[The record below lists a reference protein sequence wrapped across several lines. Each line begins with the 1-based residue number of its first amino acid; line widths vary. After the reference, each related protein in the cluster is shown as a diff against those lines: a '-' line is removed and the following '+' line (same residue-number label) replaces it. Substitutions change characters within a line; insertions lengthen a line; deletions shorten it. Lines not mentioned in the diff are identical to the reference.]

1 MSPAAAPTLAA
12 GVDIK
17 VAGQPLDPGIMDRLL
32 EARVQDNLML
42 PDAFMLRLR
51 DPDFQLVDGSLFD
64 VGAKIELKFAG
75 ADGGAA
81 GDGFSGEVA
90 TIAPQFE
97 AEGCVLVVRGYD
109 LSHKLN
115 RSRKTRTFQ
124 DMTASD
130 IASKIIGEAGL
141 PKVVEATRDVHP
153 FEQHSNETDW
163 HFLWRLAARVSY
175 EVVCAEGK
183 IHFRGPGGA
192 TGAPVKTEWGQDL
205 RAFHPRATAVAQVET
220 VTVSGWD
227 PKAKRRVTANA
238 KTAKL
243 DSKIGLDRDKVAKD
257 LGGGTIGVPDQIVTS
272 QGEADALAQSTLD
285 RLANAWLEAEGV
297 CRGNPKI
304 RAGSKVQITGVGT
317 RFGGEY
323 LVTKSTHLIRGEKGY
338 ETHFEISGRSRRT
351 LVDLLTPK
359 PRSEQQL
366 SQLVVGVVTNND
378 DPEKMGRVRVKF
390 PWLDERQEGWW
401 ARVASPSAT
410 GKRGM
415 MMMPLV
421 DDEVVVGFEQGD
433 ARRPFVLGSLWNG
446 PGKPE
451 SLAANGGGK
460 PDGSFNLRSDKKVSI
475 ASGSDMAITSEAKLD
490 TKATGDATL
499 QTDGK
504 LAIKGNG
511 SEISIT
517 GPAGSVVIKAD
528 GSVTIKGSRVTVD
541 ASAQL
546 TLQSSGIVS
555 VKGSQVMLG

>member
-1 MSPAAAPTLAA
+1 MTAAPAPTLVA
-12 GVDIK
+12 GADIK
-17 VAGQPLDPGIMDRLL
+17 VNGQPLDAGILGRLL

-51 DPDFQLVDGSLFD
+51 DPDFQLVDGALFD
-64 VGAKIELKFAG
+64 VGAKIELKFTA
-75 ADGGAA
+75 ADSAA
-81 GDGFSGEVA
+81 PGDAFSGEVT

-115 RSRKTRTFQ
+115 RSRSTRTFQ

-130 IASKIIGEAGL
+130 IASKIIGEADL
-141 PKVVEATRDVHP
+141 PKVVEPTRDVYP
-153 FEQHSNETDW
+153 FEQQSNETDW
-163 HFLWRLAARVSY
+163 HYLWQLAGRVGY
-175 EVVCAEGK
+175 ELACTDGK
-183 IHFRGPGGA
+183 IHFRAPGGSA
-192 TGAPVKTEWGQDL
+192 GTPVKLEWGQNL
-205 RAFHPRATAVAQVET
+205 RAFHPRATAVAQVEK

-227 PKAKRRVTANA
+227 PKSKRRVSADA
-238 KTAKL
+238 QSAQL
-243 DSKIGLDRDKVAKD
+243 DSKIGLDRNKAAKD
-257 LGGGTIGVPDQIVTS
+257 LGGGTIGVPDRIVTS

-285 RLANAWLEAEGV
+285 RLANGWLEAEGV
-297 CRGNPKI
+297 CRGNPQV
-304 RAGSKVQITGVGT
+304 RAGSKVQIAGVGT

-323 LVTKSTHLIRGEKGY
+323 LVTKSTHALRGEKGY
-338 ETHFEISGRSRRT
+338 ETQFEISGRSRRT
-351 LVDLLTPK
+351 LVDLLTPA
-359 PRSEQQL
+359 PRGGEVG
-366 SQLVVGVVTNND
+366 QLVVGIVTNND

-401 ARVASPSAT
+401 ARVASPSAS
-410 GKRGM
+410 GKRGI

-421 DDEVVVGFEQGD
+421 DDEVVVGFEHGD
-433 ARRPFVLGSLWNG
+433 PRRPFVLGSLWNG

-451 SLAANGGGK
+451 ALAAQGGGK

-475 ASGSDMAITSEAKLD
+475 ASGEDLSIASDAKLD
-490 TKATGDATL
+490 AKATGDTTL

-504 LAIKGNG
+504 LAITGKG

-517 GPAGSVVIKAD
+517 GSAGSVVIKAD
-528 GSVTIKGSRVTVD
+528 GSITIKGTRITVD

-546 TLQSSGIVS
+546 TLQSSGVVS